1 MWDLPTESQSESGD
15 AVETEDFSDGEMF
28 PESWS
33 AQMDGAHWRWGGAV
47 VIFCITFIYIYT
59 YYLYIYIYIYTYI
72 FWLVVWKPGWVIWCY
87 PPVNIQKTMENHN
100 FNGKTHYKWSFSI
113 AMVLNHAMDEEL
125 DIFWLLVWNMVF
137 MTFHILGMSS
147 SQVTSIFQRGR
158 YTTNQYYLGYYR
170 WVRLMNWRWLW
181 ISQSLT

>member
-1 MWDLPTESQSESGD
+1 MRFADGIAIRIWRCSRNWGFQWWGD
-15 AVETEDFSDGEMF
+15 VPRKLDRPDGWGPLALGGSCGDFL
-28 PESWS
+28 
-33 AQMDGAHWRWGGAV
+33 HH
-47 VIFCITFIYIYT
+47 IYIY
-59 YYLYIYIYIYTYI
+59 IHIYIYTYI

-87 PPVNIQKTMENHN
+87 PLVNIQKTMENHN

-158 YTTNQYYLGYYR
+158 YTTNQYYLILFG
-170 WVRLMNWRWLW
+170 LLQMG
-181 ISQSLT
+181 